1 MASGLHMKNKNKNEN
16 ILRQIYKKKVK
27 IIKIS
32 IILIDYAY

>member
-1 MASGLHMKNKNKNEN
+1 MASQDLRMKNKNEN

-27 IIKIS
+27 IIQIS

>member
-1 MASGLHMKNKNKNEN
+1 MKNKNEN

-27 IIKIS
+27 IIQIS

>member
-1 MASGLHMKNKNKNEN
+1 MASQGLHMKNKNEN

-27 IIKIS
+27 IIQIS